1 MGERAHYF
9 HSLAENAKIAG
20 WVAERGDSNP
30 PRCLLRCPRVAE
42 KARQARIACCL
53 RIVAK

>member
-20 WVAERGDSNP
+20 WLADEGGFEPS
-30 PRCLLRCPRVAE
+30 RCLLRCPRVAE
-42 KARQARIACCL
+42 KARQARIACYL